1 MKANEIE
8 KHEIVPT
15 PIPVLNDLLGGGFPS
30 RIIIE
35 IAGPPA
41 SGKSTL
47 ALQFIAQAQRL
58 GRPCYYAD
66 AERAID
72 FVEFATNLGVDCEK
86 LEYDKQDYAELLL
99 QNVVD
104 WLDGVNEKKRK
115 LPAHPNS
122 VIIVD
127 AVGALH
133 GKEEAE
139 KDMEGRVFGIQ
150 SRMIAF
156 FCRKLAPLIDR
167 QNAILILINHL
178 YIDPTSPVPVH
189 KSSGGA
195 KLDYHKGLALWLKN
209 AYGHAPKKESDGT
222 KTVKYIEA
230 EIKNKAKYSGAHDGK
245 KVVLELVQ
253 KHGFVGEFVAAPEK
267 KRPGRPNKT

>member
-15 PIPVLNDLLGGGFPS
+15 PIPSLNGLLGGGFPS
-30 RIIIE
+30 RVIIE

-72 FVEFATNLGVDCEK
+72 FEAFATNIGVDCAK

-99 QNVVD
+99 QNVIE
-104 WLDGVNEKKRK
+104 WLDGVDEKKRK
-115 LPAHPNS
+115 IKAHPNS
-122 VIIVD
+122 VIVVD

-133 GKEEAE
+133 GKEESE
-139 KDMEGRVFGIQ
+139 KPMDGRVFGIQ

-156 FCRKLAPLIDR
+156 FCRKLMPIIDR

-178 YIDPTSPVPVH
+178 YIDPTSPVPMF

-209 AYGHAPKKESDGT
+209 AYGHAPKKETDGT
-222 KTVKYIEA
+222 KVVKYITA
-230 EIKNKAKYSGAHDGK
+230 EIKNKAKYSGAHDGAS
-245 KVVLELVQ
+245 VILELIP
-253 KHGFVGEFVAAPEK
+253 KKGFAGDFVKGPEPK
-267 KRPGRPNKT
+267 PRGRPKKI